1 VEILQPGQLA
11 ALGAQVRHQVLR
23 AARLL
28 ALVVVVRGLMVE
40 LLALVAL
47 VVVALERLTTRQ
59 ALRVG

>member
-28 ALVVVVRGLMVE
+28 ALVALVGGLMVE
-40 LLALVAL
+40 LLVPEAL
-47 VVVALERLTTRQ
+47 VVGVQERITTRQ